1 MVTAASVN
9 SLSQP
14 DNGTDTHGSEP
25 VAFGW
30 KKKKHDWGEKTL
42 ASQLV
47 ASQQPLKATESS
59 PPDTGPAVS
68 GLSMDRRQKQ
78 LLQAA
83 EDCLK
88 RDDFGEAARLYRLV
102 WKKTGNPLVANNL
115 AASLMMM
122 DRNLEAVNILQ
133 EALQQHPGDTD
144 LEYNLEMARA
154 RVKDIEE

>member
-1 MVTAASVN
+1 
-9 SLSQP
+9 
-14 DNGTDTHGSEP
+14 
-25 VAFGW
+25 
-30 KKKKHDWGEKTL
+30 
-42 ASQLV
+42 
-47 ASQQPLKATESS
+47 
-59 PPDTGPAVS
+59 
-68 GLSMDRRQKQ
+68 MDRRQKQ